1 MDLGIEGKTAVVCGS
16 SAGLGLACAE
26 ALAREGAMV
35 FLVARDAARL
45 AAAAEK
51 LCGTAKV
58 RPGTVVA
65 DVSTEQGRAAIL
77 AACPRPDIL
86 INNAGGP
93 AKKDFRELSIGDW
106 KEALD
111 ANFIASV
118 EMIRL
123 AVDPMIANGWGRI
136 VNITSLTA
144 RMPVEQM
151 DRSTAARLALAG
163 HVAGV
168 ARQVAHQGVT
178 INNLLPGTFATERLA
193 EIGTTANALIAKVPM
208 RRAGKLEEFGAT
220 CAFLCSTHAAY
231 MTGQN
236 VLIDGGLCPITI

>member
-1 MDLGIEGKTAVVCGS
+1 MDLGILGKSAVVCGS
-16 SAGLGLACAE
+16 SAGLGFACAE
-26 ALAREGAMV
+26 ALAREGV
-35 FLVARDAARL
+35 SVVLVARDAGRL
-45 AAAAEK
+45 AAAA
-51 LCGTAKV
+51 V
-58 RPGTVVA
+58 RLQQKTNSQPKTVVA
-65 DVSTEQGRAAIL
+65 DVSTPQGRAAIF
-77 AACPRPDIL
+77 AACPQPDIL
-86 INNAGGP
+86 VNNAGGP
-93 AKKDFRELSIGDW
+93 AKKDFRELSVADW
-106 KEALD
+106 HEAMET
-111 ANFIASV
+111 NFVASV

-123 AVDPMIANGWGRI
+123 AIDGMIAKGWGRI

-193 EIGTTANALIAKVPM
+193 EIGTTGNALIAKVPM
-208 RRAGKLEEFGAT
+208 RRAGNVEEFGAT
-220 CAFLCSTHAAY
+220 CAFLCSMQAAY

-236 VLIDGGLCPITI
+236 VLVDGGLVPVTI